1 MSILWQLFMFTSG
14 LTEVNFKRGSKR
26 RQTRTATCQNGDTKT
41 VTDCQ
46 DQNGDKLK
54 QRQVKTAMG
63 TVF

>member
-1 MSILWQLFMFTSG
+1 MFTSG

-26 RQTRTATCQNGDTKT
+26 RQTRTATCQNGGDTKT